1 MARKY
6 TILQYADQLEVLRK
20 NLDKAILPPLRKGQR
35 DIVKALKEN
44 YWKHPLGEKI
54 WNWRKEKFLQPK
66 SGPVVRR
73 KRARYSH
80 TNQAYIAQV
89 DVEGLAATIESGG
102 RLRRH
107 NVFGRAIIKPGAVVS
122 RRSALDNIVDRRFPQ
137 VVDDASKA
145 FGELVDD
152 LL

>member
-6 TILQYADQLEVLRK
+6 SILQFADKLEVLRK

-35 DIVKALKEN
+35 DIQKSLKEH
-44 YWKHPLGEKI
+44 YWRHPLGKKI

-66 SGPVVRR
+66 SGPVVNR

-80 TNQAYIAQV
+80 TNEAFIAQI
-89 DVEGLAATIESGG
+89 DVEGLAATIEHGG

-107 NVFGRAIIKPGAVVS
+107 NIFGRAIRKPGAVVS
-122 RRSALDNIVDRRFPQ
+122 RRSGLDNIIDRRFGKI
-137 VVDDASKA
+137 VDDASRA
-145 FGELVDD
+145 FASYVDD
-152 LL
+152 LI